1 MDPRI
6 SFSNDFVVSKQA
18 IKHENIYRE
27 APVSSDFEFS
37 VKNYSMISAD
47 QAFFKG
53 MLLPL
58 SSEGSKK
65 VTLRD
70 ELLNNDDSP
79 KWSKSISRWKERL
92 GLKRGASKKDK
103 NKGDH
108 EFVQRSV
115 ANHKGTSFGQGE
127 TTINKDIM
135 LSQELFCEGGV
146 SCKRK

>member
-1 MDPRI
+1 
-6 SFSNDFVVSKQA
+6 
-18 IKHENIYRE
+18 
-27 APVSSDFEFS
+27 
-37 VKNYSMISAD
+37 MISAD

-127 TTINKDIM
+127 TTVNKDIM
-135 LSQELFCEGGV
+135 VRFSFNSSRCLRS
-146 SCKRK
+146 